1 MRYSLDSMLPERAF
15 SPRLGRGFGGGG
27 MTLEGGGGSPSSSP
41 SPSATSQTQ
50 TVSSIAPWAQPG
62 VSAIIGQEMANMFP
76 NQTTNP
82 DGSINLGQQ
91 LGYTAFGQNGAGVGP
106 GQMQAANAAVA
117 PTSALQNQTY
127 QEAAGLQ
134 TPSQYGQASGL
145 AGTAGLGSLSTV
157 GQANMY
163 GNMGAQYGASY
174 GQNATNPAAVQAYM
188 NPYLNASLAPQL
200 ALQQQQFGQQQAANQ
215 GAATQANAFGGGRSD
230 VMTALNQQNQDIA
243 ENTLVGNAYNTAY
256 NNANQNMQQAA
267 TLGMQ
272 GAATGLSGINAQ
284 QAGYAGVGTQAS
296 NLANIGT
303 QANQANL
310 ADIQQQNTLGAQQQ
324 AQQQAVINQ
333 AIQNYSNTQSYP
345 MQQAYNLEGL
355 YTGVPQASTSTQY
368 TAAPNVVSTAAG
380 LGTAA
385 IGASKLLAPNKK
397 GGQIKAKKMA
407 GGGLAALAAEK
418 AFARKGR

>member
-1 MRYSLDSMLPERAF
+1 MKLFGIDCGSGKLSDQLFYLTYGLMTKA
-15 SPRLGRGFGGGG
+15 GFICW
-27 MTLEGGGGSPSSSP
+27 GGGGSPSPAP

-62 VSAIIGQEMANMFP
+62 VSAVIGQEMANMFP

-91 LGYTAFGQNGAGVGP
+91 LGYTAFGQNGAGIGP
-106 GQMQAANAAVA
+106 GQMQAASAAVA

-134 TPSQYGQASGL
+134 VPSQYGQATNM
-145 AGTAGLGSLSTV
+145 AGQAGLGSLSTV
-157 GQANMY
+157 GQAAGY

-174 GQNATNPAAVQAYM
+174 GQNATNPSAVQAYM
-188 NPYLNASLAPQL
+188 NPYLSATLAPSL
-200 ALQQQQFGQQQAANQ
+200 ALQQQQFGQLGAQEQ
-215 GAATQANAFGGGRSD
+215 GAATQANAFGGGREA
-230 VMTALNQQNQDIA
+230 VMQGLNQQNEMLAQ
-243 ENTLVGNAYNTAY
+243 NQLVGNAYNTAY

-284 QAGYAGVGTQAS
+284 QAGYAGAGTQAS

-303 QANQANL
+303 QSNQANL
-310 ADIQQQNTLGAQQQ
+310 ANIQQQNTLGAQQQ
-324 AQQQAVINQ
+324 AQQQAVLNQ
-333 AIQNYSNTQSYP
+333 AIQNYANTQQYP

-368 TAAPNVVSTAAG
+368 SAAPNAVSTAAG

-385 IGASKLLAPNKK
+385 IGASKLLAAKK
-397 GGQIKAKKMA
+397 GGQIKKMA

-418 AFARKGR
+418 AFAKKGR

>member
-27 MTLEGGGGSPSSSP
+27 MTLEGGGGPSPSSSP
-41 SPSATSQTQ
+41 AATSQTQ

-91 LGYTAFGQNGAGVGP
+91 LGYTAFGQNGAGIGP
-106 GQMQAANAAVA
+106 GQMAAANAAVA
-117 PTSALQNQTY
+117 PVNALQNQAY
-127 QEAAGLQ
+127 NEAAGLT

-174 GQNATNPAAVQAYM
+174 GQNATNPSAVQAYM

-200 ALQQQQFGQQQAANQ
+200 ALQQQQFGQQQAMNQ

-230 VMTALNQQNQDIA
+230 VMTALNQQNQDLA

-284 QAGYAGVGTQAS
+284 QAGYAGAGTQAS

-303 QANQANL
+303 QANTAN
-310 ADIQQQNTLGAQQQ
+310 INNINAQTAQGNAAQ

-333 AIQNYSNTQSYP
+333 AIQNYANTQQYP

-368 TAAPNVVSTAAG
+368 TAAPNAVSTAAG

-385 IGASKLLAPNKK
+385 IGASKLLAAKK
-397 GGQIKAKKMA
+397 GGKVKSMA
-407 GGGLAALAAEK
+407 GGGLAALAVKK
-418 AFARKGR
+418 AFSKGA